1 MSCTDAEQGAVA
13 PDQAAEIVPKEGKE
27 GSKDGSKEGCN
38 CCGAKEVVPD
48 RIFAERG
55 QKYCQDCWNAWDRCG
70 WWKPSIRVSTRPPL
84 QGPDGLPCIH
94 AEDAFFLPGFLC
106 SNEDVSL
113 LERLRNELAEEGKEF
128 TDWHGARHLAHHFD
142 AGLCQAEPKAEHR
155 LRALLVKR
163 MEEAFGVRANAVRVN
178 YYRNNKDYKP
188 MHYDRGSDE
197 NGVPQLTIGAS
208 FGATRELTLMHVKSG
223 VTMSFPQRNG
233 DVFAFTPELN
243 EVFMHGVP
251 HVMPNSPAAKEEE
264 DAGRLSLIIW
274 AAKVTAAS

>member
-1 MSCTDAEQGAVA
+1 MEPQPLIAMSCGEQGAA
-13 PDQAAEIVPKEGKE
+13 PEAEVVPKDGKE
-27 GSKDGSKEGCN
+27 GSKEGCN

-48 RIFAERG
+48 RIFAERE

-70 WWKPSIRVSTRPPL
+70 WWQPSIRVSTRPPL
-84 QGPDGLPCIH
+84 LGPDGLPCIH

-106 SNEDVSL
+106 SNEDVSV

-142 AGLCQAEPKAEHR
+142 SGRQAELPAEHR
-155 LRALLVKR
+155 LRAQLVKR

-274 AAKVTAAS
+274 AAKVTAAP

>member
-1 MSCTDAEQGAVA
+1 MSCGEQGAA
-13 PDQAAEIVPKEGKE
+13 PAAEVVPKDGKE
-27 GSKDGSKEGCN
+27 GSKEGCN

-48 RIFAERG
+48 RIFAERE

-70 WWKPSIRVSTRPPL
+70 WWQPSIRVSTRPPL
-84 QGPDGLPCIH
+84 LGPDGLPCIH

-106 SNEDVSL
+106 SNEDVSV
-113 LERLRNELAEEGKEF
+113 LERLRTELAEEGKEF

-142 AGLCQAEPKAEHR
+142 SGRQAELPEPR
-155 LRALLVKR
+155 LRAQLVKR
-163 MEEAFGVRANAVRVN
+163 MEEAFGVLANAVRVN

-274 AAKVTAAS
+274 AAKVTAAP